1 MLSISLDKGTNYL
14 SYVSCLESIS
24 LALGLYQ
31 AFIRPFSKPYIYVTL
46 TGGRVAHLYS
56 ESDNRQIISQP
67 KQQQQQIDDRD
78 IFGWRNSGSKI
89 SPGFEEIFRR
99 LKLAAAES
107 HFARKRSHVLTRNGV
122 RLCQRRQG
130 TYHRSL

>member
-1 MLSISLDKGTNYL
+1 MINLHN
-14 SYVSCLESIS
+14 
-24 LALGLYQ
+24 
-31 AFIRPFSKPYIYVTL
+31 IYVTL
-46 TGGRVAHLYS
+46 IGGRVAHLYS

-67 KQQQQQIDDRD
+67 KQQQQQQQQIDDRD

-99 LKLAAAES
+99 LKLAAAEC
-107 HFARKRSHVLTRNGV
+107 HLARKRSHVFTRNGV
-122 RLCQRRQG
+122 GLCQRRQG